1 MGNQNFSFSHL
12 LIISA
17 VAISTYYIFNHF
29 KKLLNTRRN
38 SAHADDN
45 NVIVNINHNADSDTR
60 TLTAA
65 GDTDKE
71 CCDGPIASNGKNQN
85 MLMPVGVVLV
95 LVVSTSSY
103 IKFNF
108 NNCKCKA
115 ITMTISEC
123 KWIIIMII
131 IMSIRVG
138 HNDNIN
144 K

>member
-1 MGNQNFSFSHL
+1 MAKMGNQNFSFSHL

-85 MLMPVGVVLV
+85 MLTPVGVVLV
-95 LVVSTSSY
+95 LVVILSSTS
-103 IKFNF
+103 
-108 NNCKCKA
+108 
-115 ITMTISEC
+115 ITVTVRLSL
-123 KWIIIMII
+123 
-131 IMSIRVG
+131 
-138 HNDNIN
+138 
-144 K
+144 